1 MRPEA
6 VEPAGNSL
14 IVNTDETGDVGAGHA
29 DAQQKEGG
37 LHEQQRFLRRK
48 ELRVAAD
55 CEDMLASLAAQM
67 TNIPMFALPTVGDK
81 GMNRGIGA
89 GEIDAVG
96 METSE
101 PWVLLRFVHPRKDLR
116 EA

>member
-1 MRPEA
+1 
-6 VEPAGNSL
+6 
-14 IVNTDETGDVGAGHA
+14 
-29 DAQQKEGG
+29 
-37 LHEQQRFLRRK
+37 
-48 ELRVAAD
+48 
-55 CEDMLASLAAQM
+55 MLVSLAAQT

-96 METSE
+96 METSDS
-101 PWVLLRFVHPRKDLR
+101 WVLLRFVHPRKDLR